1 MRFIYVFYEAAVSLQ
16 EGCSLS
22 GLKR

>member
-22 GLKR
+22 RLKR